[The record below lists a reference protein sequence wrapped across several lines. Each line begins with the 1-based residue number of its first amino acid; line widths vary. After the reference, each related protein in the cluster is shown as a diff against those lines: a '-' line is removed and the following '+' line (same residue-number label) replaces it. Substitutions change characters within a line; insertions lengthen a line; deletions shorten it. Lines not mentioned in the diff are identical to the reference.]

1 MSSIGALITEKNQQT
16 EEFKQQKAAERQE
29 LSEMATAAI
38 RAATGQPEAYL
49 RYLDVQADNPG
60 FSASNVLLA
69 LQQDG
74 AVTVFNTVRGWN
86 KLGRSVNSGE
96 TGFKVRVSDPYVKD
110 GRTYRGYKIG
120 RAFEET
126 QTKGNRVTIKT
137 VLTDDTPEMQL
148 ALRALLYKCPV
159 EVKAVKDADFDAC
172 YDPQS
177 KTIYVSETTT
187 DSRIFAAFTREIF
200 RAMEEHNN
208 GRYAGRS
215 REETELDANSAA
227 YMLCRSFGIPC
238 EKPDASRVA
247 ALYEGMEPQD
257 ARGFLDSIQRVFR
270 ELHDAVQKEL
280 APQQQERRYRYSQPT
295 K

>member
-1 MSSIGALITEKNQQT
+1 MNFGAIIEKKKQDTEN
-16 EEFKQQKAAERQE
+16 FKQQKAAEREE
-29 LSEMATAAI
+29 LSAMGDAAI
-38 RAATGQPEAYL
+38 RAVTQQPEAYL
-49 RYLDVQADNPG
+49 HYLDVQANNPG
-60 FSASNVLLA
+60 FSVSNVLLA
-69 LQQDG
+69 MQQCPD
-74 AVTVFNTVRGWN
+74 VVFFNTVEGWN
-86 KLGRSVNSGE
+86 KLGRSVISGAA
-96 TGFKVRVSDPYVKD
+96 GFKIRVSDPYVKD

-126 QTKGNRVTIKT
+126 QTKGSRVTIKT
-137 VLTDDTPEMQL
+137 VLTDDTPEMEL
-148 ALRALLYKCPV
+148 AMRALLYKCPV

-227 YMLCRSFGIPC
+227 YMLCRNYGIPC

-257 ARGFLDSIQRVFR
+257 ARGCLDSIQRVFR

-280 APQQQERRYRYSQPT
+280 APQQEERRYRYSQPT